1 MNFRAAISQWQLAA
15 RTDVKRASSLPSSMF
30 DECDPML
37 EARLAESVEA
47 MMHCLHQPE
56 ATALAKINANEDAE
70 IRTEKVEI
78 DELRK
83 LPTMVP
89 REPVQLDL
97 ESGISAEYLSLLIDT
112 CTTGDESSQAA
123 ARDLLEQDFA
133 IAANQDLETA
143 TQVLAACLNEL
154 EFVDQHNDETQ
165 RRLTE
170 LCGAIAASVILESDS
185 ERDRP

>member
-1 MNFRAAISQWQLAA
+1 MVASLKREYRAFL
-15 RTDVKRASSLPSSMF
+15 
-30 DECDPML
+30 
-37 EARLAESVEA
+37 
-47 MMHCLHQPE
+47 
-56 ATALAKINANEDAE
+56 
-70 IRTEKVEI
+70 
-78 DELRK
+78 
-83 LPTMVP
+83 
-89 REPVQLDL
+89 L